1 MSTSI
6 ASKTS
11 VTSSTTELFDVEGVN
26 FKTLIIENGAA
37 SIVWFAWDEAA
48 VLADGFSLAAT
59 GDAGSKVILYRPDG
73 FPNVLN
79 AISAS
84 ATGNVSY
91 SLF

>member
-1 MSTSI
+1 MSASI
-6 ASKTS
+6 FSKTS
-11 VTSSTTELFDVEGVN
+11 VTSSTTEVFDNDNVGN
-26 FKTLIIENGAA
+26 KTLILENGAA
-37 SIVWFAWDEAA
+37 SIVWFAFDEAA

>member
-1 MSTSI
+1 MSSSV

-11 VTSSTTELFDVEGVN
+11 VTSTTTEVFDVTGVN
-26 FKTLIIENGAA
+26 YKTLVLENGAA
-37 SIVWFAWDEAA
+37 SIMWFAWDESA
-48 VLADGFSLAAT
+48 VLLDGFSLAAT

-73 FPNVLN
+73 FPNSLN

-84 ATGNVSY
+84 ATGNISY

>member
-1 MSTSI
+1 MSASI
-6 ASKTS
+6 FSKTS
-11 VTSSTTELFDVEGVN
+11 VTSSTTEVFDNANVGN
-26 FKTLIIENGAA
+26 KTLILENGAA
-37 SIVWFAWDEAA
+37 SIVWFAFDEAA
-48 VLADGFSLAAT
+48 VLSDGFSLAAT
-59 GDAGSKVILYRPDG
+59 GDAGSKIILFRPDG

>member
-11 VTSSTTELFDVEGVN
+11 VTSSTTEVFDVTGVG
-26 FKTLIIENGAA
+26 FKTLILENLVAD
-37 SIVWFAWDEAA
+37 IVSFAWDESA
-48 VLADGFSLAAT
+48 VLLDGFSLAAA

-73 FPNVLN
+73 FPNKLN
-79 AISAS
+79 AISTS